1 MTNVKWIP
9 ILSAAFAGW
18 LFSALWHAAAARI
31 QSHAGRR
38 AFPVLAL
45 VASLIAQVLMALVL
59 AGVLAHTAKKGVTIS
74 SGALVASI
82 CWLGFV
88 LTTQVATHVATHAR
102 DKIRPLQTLAQSGH
116 WLGVLLVQ
124 GIALGALL

>member
-1 MTNVKWIP
+1 MANVKWIP
-9 ILSAAFAGW
+9 ILSAAFASW
-18 LFSALWHAAAARI
+18 IFSALWHAAAARI

-38 AFPVLAL
+38 AFPALAL
-45 VASLIAQVLMALVL
+45 VVSLIAQVVMALVL

-88 LTTQVATHVATHAR
+88 LTTHVATHAR
-102 DKIRPLQTLAQSGH
+102 DKIAPLQTLAQSGH
-116 WLGVLLVQ
+116 WLGVLLIQ
-124 GIALGALL
+124 GLALGALL

>member
-1 MTNVKWIP
+1 MANLNWIA

-18 LFSALWHAAAARI
+18 LFSTLFNALRVKAAKHAV
-31 QSHAGRR
+31 
-38 AFPVLAL
+38 FPALAL
-45 VASLIAQVLMALVL
+45 IVSLIAQIVMALAL

-102 DKIRPLQTLAQSGH
+102 DKIRPLQTLVESGH
-116 WLGVLLVQ
+116 WLGVFLVQ
-124 GIALGALL
+124 GLALGALL

>member
-1 MTNVKWIP
+1 MANVKWIP

-18 LFSALWHAAAARI
+18 IFSALWHAAAARI
-31 QSHAGRR
+31 QSHAGHR
-38 AFPVLAL
+38 AFPALAL
-45 VASLIAQVLMALVL
+45 VVSLIAQVVMALVL

-88 LTTQVATHVATHAR
+88 LTTQVATHAR

>member
-1 MTNVKWIP
+1 MANLNWFA
-9 ILSAAFAGW
+9 ILSAAFAGF
-18 LFSALWHAAAARI
+18 LFSASFNALRAKA
-31 QSHAGRR
+31 AGR
-38 AFPVLAL
+38 AAL
-45 VASLIAQVLMALVL
+45 PAVALIVSLIAQIVMALVL

-88 LTTQVATHVATHAR
+88 LTTQVATHVAAHAR
-102 DKIRPLQTLAQSGH
+102 DKIRPLQTLAESGH

-124 GIALGALL
+124 GLALGALL

>member
-1 MTNVKWIP
+1 MANLNWFA

-18 LFSALWHAAAARI
+18 LFSAAFNALLVKKRSAL
-31 QSHAGRR
+31 R
-38 AFPVLAL
+38 ALAL
-45 VASLIAQVLMALVL
+45 VASLVAQVVMALAL

-88 LTTQVATHVATHAR
+88 LTTIVATHAR
-102 DKIRPLQTLAQSGH
+102 DKIRPLQTLAESSH

-124 GIALGALL
+124 GLALGALL

>member
-1 MTNVKWIP
+1 MANLNWIA
-9 ILSAAFAGW
+9 ILGAAFAGF
-18 LFSALWHAAAARI
+18 LFSALFNALRAKA
-31 QSHAGRR
+31 AGRA
-38 AFPVLAL
+38 AFPALAL
-45 VASLIAQVLMALVL
+45 IVSLIAQVLMALVL
-59 AGVLAHTAKKGVTIS
+59 AGVLAHTAKKGVTIN

-102 DKIRPLQTLAQSGH
+102 DKIHPLQTLTESGH

-124 GIALGALL
+124 GVTLGALL

>member
-1 MTNVKWIP
+1 
-9 ILSAAFAGW
+9 
-18 LFSALWHAAAARI
+18 
-31 QSHAGRR
+31 
-38 AFPVLAL
+38 
-45 VASLIAQVLMALVL
+45 
-59 AGVLAHTAKKGVTIS
+59 VLAHTAKKGVTIS

-88 LTTQVATHVATHAR
+88 LTTQVATHAR

>member
-1 MTNVKWIP
+1 MANVKWIP

-18 LFSALWHAAAARI
+18 IFSALWHAAAARI

-38 AFPVLAL
+38 AFPAL
-45 VASLIAQVLMALVL
+45 GLVVSLIAQVVMALVL

-88 LTTQVATHVATHAR
+88 LTTQVATHAR

-124 GIALGALL
+124 GSALGALL

>member
-1 MTNVKWIP
+1 MANLNWIA
-9 ILSAAFAGW
+9 ILGAALAGFA
-18 LFSALWHAAAARI
+18 FSALFNALLAK
-31 QSHAGRR
+31 SAGRS
-38 AFPVLAL
+38 AFPAVAL
-45 VASLIAQVLMALVL
+45 FVSLMAQIVMALVL

-88 LTTQVATHVATHAR
+88 LTALVATHAR
-102 DKIRPLQTLAQSGH
+102 EKIRPLQTLVDSGH

-124 GIALGALL
+124 GVALGALL

>member
-1 MTNVKWIP
+1 MANLNWFA
-9 ILSAAFAGW
+9 ILGAAFAGW
-18 LFSALWHAAAARI
+18 SFSLAFNALRAKA
-31 QSHAGRR
+31 AGR
-38 AFPVLAL
+38 AAL
-45 VASLIAQVLMALVL
+45 PAVALIVSLIAQIVMALVL

-88 LTTQVATHVATHAR
+88 LTTIVATHAR
-102 DKIRPLQTLAQSGH
+102 DKIRLRQTLAESGH

-124 GIALGALL
+124 GLALGALL

>member
-1 MTNVKWIP
+1 MANLNWFA

-18 LFSALWHAAAARI
+18 LFSASFNALRAKG
-31 QSHAGRR
+31 AGRS
-38 AFPVLAL
+38 AFPALAL
-45 VASLIAQVLMALVL
+45 VVSLIAQVVMALAL

-88 LTTQVATHVATHAR
+88 LTTQVATHVATHVR
-102 DKIRPLQTLAQSGH
+102 DKMRPLQTLAESSH
-116 WLGVLLVQ
+116 WLGVFLVQ
-124 GIALGALL
+124 GLALGALL

>member
-1 MTNVKWIP
+1 MANVKWIP

-18 LFSALWHAAAARI
+18 IFSALWHAAAARI

-38 AFPVLAL
+38 AFPALAL
-45 VASLIAQVLMALVL
+45 VVSLIAQVVMALVL

-88 LTTQVATHVATHAR
+88 LTTQVATHAR

>member
-1 MTNVKWIP
+1 MASLNWFA

-18 LFSALWHAAAARI
+18 LFSALFNAALVKKRTAF
-31 QSHAGRR
+31 R
-38 AFPVLAL
+38 ALAL
-45 VASLIAQVLMALVL
+45 IVSLTAQVVMALVL

-88 LTTQVATHVATHAR
+88 LTTIIAMHVR
-102 DKIRPLQTLAQSGH
+102 DRIGPRQTLAESGH
-116 WLGVLLVQ
+116 WLGVFLVQ
-124 GIALGALL
+124 GLALGALL

>member
-1 MTNVKWIP
+1 MANVKWIP

-18 LFSALWHAAAARI
+18 LFSALWHAAAARL

-45 VASLIAQVLMALVL
+45 IVSFIAQVLMALVL

-88 LTTQVATHVATHAR
+88 LTTIVATHAR
-102 DKIRPLQTLAQSGH
+102 DKIAPLQTLAQSGH

>member
-1 MTNVKWIP
+1 MANLNWFA
-9 ILSAAFAGW
+9 ILSAAFAGF
-18 LFSALWHAAAARI
+18 LFSASFNALRAKAV
-31 QSHAGRR
+31 GRA
-38 AFPVLAL
+38 AFPAVAL
-45 VASLIAQVLMALVL
+45 IVSLIAQIVMALVL

-88 LTTQVATHVATHAR
+88 LTTIVATHAR
-102 DKIRPLQTLAQSGH
+102 DKIRPLQTLAESGH

-124 GIALGALL
+124 GLALGTLL